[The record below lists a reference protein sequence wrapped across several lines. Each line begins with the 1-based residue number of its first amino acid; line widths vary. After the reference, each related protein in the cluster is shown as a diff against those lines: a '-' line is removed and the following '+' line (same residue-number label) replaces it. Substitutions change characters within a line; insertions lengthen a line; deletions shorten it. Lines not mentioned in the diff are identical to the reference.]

1 MYCLYKQ
8 GRNPDEFSKMI
19 AHVAAWNEQ
28 LTSPGKAV
36 TVSIEVEKKRHDLLP
51 LVPLADVVH
60 LQQLLLISLQCFKF
74 TYPCTPKANSHH
86 NSLIANLTI
95 IFPLTTLRSYID
107 I

>member
-36 TVSIEVEKKRHDLLP
+36 TVSIEVEKKRDDLLP
-51 LVPLADVVH
+51 LIPLADVVH
-60 LQQLLLISLQCFKF
+60 LQQLLYNVLSLPTHVPLKQRA
-74 TYPCTPKANSHH
+74 TITV
-86 NSLIANLTI
+86 LLLT
-95 IFPLTTLRSYID
+95 
-107 I
+107 